1 MTTTAIVFDHRGRV
15 KKGAEGPLEVRVTIE
30 RKPYYINTGVR
41 VRERQWQFDKVVNHP
56 QADALNERLGI
67 LLGRIMDKVND
78 CLSSGKEVNVAQ
90 IRQEIWTSPTDSAF
104 MEWVSESIP
113 LLNLKPNSM
122 KHYKTLQLRLIED
135 GKLKKWNDLTIE
147 NIIKWDKWLHE
158 LQGRNGKILQSSVH
172 IYHKDMKALLERAV
186 RMGKLAQNPY
196 SLLKGEF
203 PKGENE
209 NTEYLTEEEMQKIVE
224 FTPTPGTWL
233 ERVRDLFVFQMY
245 TGLSYSDAQAFD
257 IRKYKRVEMR
267 DKITKKKTKQWVAI
281 GNRIK
286 TGEAYVSQ
294 LLPPAVEVLEKY
306 GMQVPKISNPVY
318 NRELKTLGM
327 ALGIT
332 TRMHTHLAR
341 HTFATWMLRNGVRL
355 ENVGKML
362 GQVNIR
368 TTQRYAKV
376 LAESVHEDFQRMGE
390 LISTEKRRAQQQKKR
405 REQQPRKENKRN
417 KMKQG
422 GN

>member
-1 MTTTAIVFDHRGRV
+1 MTTTAIVFDHRGRT

-56 QADALNERLGI
+56 QADALNARLGI

-90 IRQEIWTSPTDSAF
+90 IRQEIWTSPDDSTF
-104 MEWVSESIP
+104 MDWVHDTIP
-113 LLNLKPNSM
+113 MLNLKPNSM
-122 KHYKTLQLRLIED
+122 KHYKTLQLRLIEY

-158 LQGRNGKILQSSVH
+158 LHGRNGKILQSSVH

-186 RMGKLAQNPY
+186 RNGRLAQNPY

-209 NTEYLTEEEMQKIVE
+209 NTEYLTEEEMRKIVE
-224 FTPTPGTWL
+224 FTPTPGTWM
-233 ERVRDLFVFQMY
+233 ERAKDLFVFMMY
-245 TGLSYSDAQAFD
+245 TGLAYSDAQAFD
-257 IRKYKRVEMR
+257 IKKYK
-267 DKITKKKTKQWVAI
+267 KIDGQWRIV

-286 TGEAYVSQ
+286 TGEPFVNQ
-294 LLPPAVEVLEKY
+294 LLPPAVAVLEKY
-306 GMQVPKISNPVY
+306 DMQTPKILNAVF
-318 NRELKTLGM
+318 NRELKTIGM
-327 ALGIT
+327 ALGIQ

-362 GQVNIR
+362 GQSNIR

-376 LAESVHEDFQRMGE
+376 LAESVHEDFERVAMTLQPKR
-390 LISTEKRRAQQQKKR
+390 STKK
-405 REQQPRKENKRN
+405 KS
-417 KMKQG
+417 G
-422 GN
+422 

>member
-1 MTTTAIVFDHRGRV
+1 MTTTAIVFDHRGRT
-15 KKGAEGPLEVRVTIE
+15 KKGAEGPLEVRLTIE

-56 QADALNERLGI
+56 QADALNKRLGI

-90 IRQEIWTSPTDSAF
+90 IRQEIWTSHTDCAF
-104 MEWVSESIP
+104 LEWVRETIP

-122 KHYKTLQLRLIED
+122 KHYKTLQLRLIEY
-135 GKLKKWNDLTIE
+135 GELKKWNDLTIE
-147 NIIKWDKWLHE
+147 KIIKWDKWLHE

-186 RMGKLAQNPY
+186 RNGKLAQNPY

-209 NTEYLTEEEMQKIVE
+209 NTEYLTEEEMRKIVE
-224 FTPTPGTWL
+224 FTPTPGTWM
-233 ERVRDLFVFQMY
+233 ERAKDLFVFMMY
-245 TGLSYSDAQAFD
+245 TGLAYSDAQAFD
-257 IRKYKRVEMR
+257 IKKYK
-267 DKITKKKTKQWVAI
+267 KIDGQWRIV

-286 TGEAYVSQ
+286 TGEPFVNQ
-294 LLPPAVEVLEKY
+294 LLPPAVAVLEKY
-306 GMQVPKISNPVY
+306 DMQTPKILNAVF
-318 NRELKTLGM
+318 NRELKTIGM
-327 ALGIT
+327 ALGIQ

-362 GQVNIR
+362 GQSNIR

-376 LAESVHEDFQRMGE
+376 LAESVHEDFEKVAKTLQQTK
-390 LISTEKRRAQQQKKR
+390 SKRRKTKKSS
-405 REQQPRKENKRN
+405 
-417 KMKQG
+417 
-422 GN
+422 

>member
-1 MTTTAIVFDHRGRV
+1 MTTTAIVFDHRGRT

-56 QADALNERLGI
+56 QADALNKRLGI

-90 IRQEIWTSPTDSAF
+90 IRQEIWTTPDDSAF
-104 MEWVSESIP
+104 MDWVHDTIP
-113 LLNLKPNSM
+113 MLNLKPNSM
-122 KHYKTLQLRLIED
+122 KHYKTLQLRLIEY

-147 NIIKWDKWLHE
+147 KIIKWDKWLHE

-186 RMGKLAQNPY
+186 RNGKLAQNPY

-209 NTEYLTEEEMQKIVE
+209 NTEYLTEEEMRKIVE
-224 FTPTPGTWL
+224 FTPTPGTWM
-233 ERVRDLFVFQMY
+233 ERAKDLFVFMMY
-245 TGLSYSDAQAFD
+245 TGLAYSDAQAFD
-257 IRKYKRVEMR
+257 IKKYK
-267 DKITKKKTKQWVAI
+267 KIDGQWRIV

-286 TGEAYVSQ
+286 TGEPFVNQ
-294 LLPPAVEVLEKY
+294 LLPPAVAVLEKY
-306 GMQVPKISNPVY
+306 DMQTPKILNAVF
-318 NRELKTLGM
+318 NRELKTIGM
-327 ALGIT
+327 ALGIQ

-362 GQVNIR
+362 GQSNIR

-376 LAESVHEDFQRMGE
+376 LAESVHEDFERVAKVLQKP
-390 LISTEKRRAQQQKKR
+390 KRRKTKKSS
-405 REQQPRKENKRN
+405 
-417 KMKQG
+417 
-422 GN
+422 

>member
-1 MTTTAIVFDHRGRV
+1 MTTTAIVFDHRGRT

-56 QADALNERLGI
+56 QADALNARLGI

-78 CLSSGKEVNVAQ
+78 CLSSGKEVNVVQ
-90 IRQEIWTSPTDSAF
+90 IRQEIWTTPDDSAF
-104 MEWVSESIP
+104 MDWVHDTIP
-113 LLNLKPNSM
+113 MLNLKPNSM
-122 KHYKTLQLRLIED
+122 KHYKTLQLRLIEY

-158 LQGRNGKILQSSVH
+158 LHGRNGKILQSSVH

-186 RMGKLAQNPY
+186 RNGRLAQNPY

-209 NTEYLTEEEMQKIVE
+209 NTEYLTEEEMRKIVE
-224 FTPTPGTWL
+224 FTPTPGTWM
-233 ERVRDLFVFQMY
+233 ERAKDLFVFMMY
-245 TGLSYSDAQAFD
+245 TGLAYSDAQAFD
-257 IRKYKRVEMR
+257 IKKYK
-267 DKITKKKTKQWVAI
+267 KIDGQWRIV

-286 TGEAYVSQ
+286 TGEPFVNQ
-294 LLPPAVEVLEKY
+294 LLPPAVAVLEKY
-306 GMQVPKISNPVY
+306 DMQTPKILNAVF
-318 NRELKTLGM
+318 NRELKTIGM
-327 ALGIT
+327 ALGIQ

-362 GQVNIR
+362 GQSNIR

-376 LAESVHEDFQRMGE
+376 LAESVHEDFERVAMTLQP
-390 LISTEKRRAQQQKKR
+390 KRSIKK
-405 REQQPRKENKRN
+405 KSS
-417 KMKQG
+417 
-422 GN
+422 

>member
-1 MTTTAIVFDHRGRV
+1 MFPHCLPRGFWWGNKTTNSMTTTAIVFDHRGRT

-56 QADALNERLGI
+56 QADALNKRLGI

-90 IRQEIWTSPTDSAF
+90 IRQEIWTTPDDSAF
-104 MEWVSESIP
+104 MDWVHDTIP
-113 LLNLKPNSM
+113 MLNLKPNSM
-122 KHYKTLQLRLIED
+122 KHYKTLQLRLIEY

-158 LQGRNGKILQSSVH
+158 LHGRNGKILQSSVH

-186 RMGKLAQNPY
+186 RNGKLAQNPY

-209 NTEYLTEEEMQKIVE
+209 NTEYLTEEEMRKIVE
-224 FTPTPGTWL
+224 FTPTPGTWM
-233 ERVRDLFVFQMY
+233 ERAKDLFVFMMY
-245 TGLSYSDAQAFD
+245 TGLAYSDAQAFD
-257 IRKYKRVEMR
+257 IKKYK
-267 DKITKKKTKQWVAI
+267 KIDGQWRIV

-286 TGEAYVSQ
+286 TGEPFVNQ
-294 LLPPAVEVLEKY
+294 LLPPAVAVLEKY
-306 GMQVPKISNPVY
+306 DMQTPKILNAVF
-318 NRELKTLGM
+318 NRELKTIGM
-327 ALGIT
+327 ALGIQ

-362 GQVNIR
+362 GQSNIR

-376 LAESVHEDFQRMGE
+376 LAESVHEDFERVAKVLQKP
-390 LISTEKRRAQQQKKR
+390 KRRKTKKSS
-405 REQQPRKENKRN
+405 
-417 KMKQG
+417 
-422 GN
+422 

>member
-1 MTTTAIVFDHRGRV
+1 MGKWWGNKITNNMITTAIVFDHRGRT
-15 KKGAEGPLEVRVTIE
+15 KKGAEGPLEVRLTIE

-41 VRERQWQFDKVVNHP
+41 VREKQWQFDKVVKHP
-56 QADALNERLGI
+56 QADALNNRLGI

-78 CLSSGKEVNVAQ
+78 CLYEGKEVNVAQ
-90 IRQEIWTSPTDSAF
+90 IRQEIWTSPSDCAF
-104 MEWVSESIP
+104 IDWARDTIP

-122 KHYKTLQLRLIED
+122 KHYKTLQLRLIEYD
-135 GKLKKWNDLTIE
+135 ELKKWNDLTVE

-186 RMGKLAQNPY
+186 RIGKLAQNPY

-209 NTEYLTEEEMQKIVE
+209 NTEYLTEEEMRKIVE
-224 FTPTPGTWL
+224 FTPTPGTWM
-233 ERVRDLFVFQMY
+233 ERAKDLFVFMMY
-245 TGLSYSDAQAFD
+245 TGLAYSDAQAFD
-257 IRKYKRVEMR
+257 IKKYK
-267 DKITKKKTKQWVAI
+267 KIDGQWRIV

-286 TGEAYVSQ
+286 TGEPFVNQ
-294 LLPPAVEVLEKY
+294 LLPPAVAVLEKY
-306 GMQVPKISNPVY
+306 DMQTPKILNAVF
-318 NRELKTLGM
+318 NRELKTIGM
-327 ALGIT
+327 ALGIQ

-362 GQVNIR
+362 GQSNIR

-376 LAESVHEDFQRMGE
+376 LAESVHEDF
-390 LISTEKRRAQQQKKR
+390 EKIAKTLQHTKQDKK
-405 REQQPRKENKRN
+405 
-417 KMKQG
+417 KQSG
-422 GN
+422 D

>member
-1 MTTTAIVFDHRGRV
+1 MTTTAIVFDHRGRT

-56 QADALNERLGI
+56 QADALNKRLGI

-78 CLSSGKEVNVAQ
+78 CLSSGKEVNVVQ
-90 IRQEIWTSPTDSAF
+90 IRQEIWTTPDDSAF
-104 MEWVSESIP
+104 MDWVHDTIP
-113 LLNLKPNSM
+113 MLNLKPNSM
-122 KHYKTLQLRLIED
+122 KHYKTLQLRLIEY

-158 LQGRNGKILQSSVH
+158 LHGRNGKILQSSVH

-186 RMGKLAQNPY
+186 RNGRLAQNPY

-209 NTEYLTEEEMQKIVE
+209 NTEYLTEEEMRKIVE
-224 FTPTPGTWL
+224 FTPTPGTWM
-233 ERVRDLFVFQMY
+233 ERAKDLFVFMMY
-245 TGLSYSDAQAFD
+245 TGLAYSDAQAFD
-257 IRKYKRVEMR
+257 IKKYK
-267 DKITKKKTKQWVAI
+267 KIDGQWRIV

-286 TGEAYVSQ
+286 TGEPFVNQ
-294 LLPPAVEVLEKY
+294 LLPPAVAVLEKY
-306 GMQVPKISNPVY
+306 DMQTPKILNAVF
-318 NRELKTLGM
+318 NRELKTIGM
-327 ALGIT
+327 ALGIQ

-362 GQVNIR
+362 GQSNIR

-376 LAESVHEDFQRMGE
+376 LAESVHEDFERVAMTLQP
-390 LISTEKRRAQQQKKR
+390 KRSIKK
-405 REQQPRKENKRN
+405 KSS
-417 KMKQG
+417 
-422 GN
+422 

>member
-1 MTTTAIVFDHRGRV
+1 MTTTAIVFDHRGRT

-56 QADALNERLGI
+56 QADALNKRLGI

-90 IRQEIWTSPTDSAF
+90 IRQEIWTTPDDSAF
-104 MEWVSESIP
+104 MDWVHDTIP
-113 LLNLKPNSM
+113 MLNLKPNSM
-122 KHYKTLQLRLIED
+122 KHYKTLQLRLIEY

-158 LQGRNGKILQSSVH
+158 LHGRNGKILQSSVH

-186 RMGKLAQNPY
+186 RNGKLAQNPY

-209 NTEYLTEEEMQKIVE
+209 NTEYLTEEEMRKIVE
-224 FTPTPGTWL
+224 FTPTPGTWM
-233 ERVRDLFVFQMY
+233 ERAKDLFVFMMY
-245 TGLSYSDAQAFD
+245 TGLAYSDAQAFD
-257 IRKYKRVEMR
+257 IKKYK
-267 DKITKKKTKQWVAI
+267 KIDGQWRIV

-286 TGEAYVSQ
+286 TGEPFVNQ
-294 LLPPAVEVLEKY
+294 LLPPAVAVLEKY
-306 GMQVPKISNPVY
+306 DMQTPKILNAVF
-318 NRELKTLGM
+318 NRELKTIGM
-327 ALGIT
+327 ALGIQ

-362 GQVNIR
+362 GQSNIR

-376 LAESVHEDFQRMGE
+376 LAESVHEDFERVAMTLQPKR
-390 LISTEKRRAQQQKKR
+390 STKK
-405 REQQPRKENKRN
+405 KSS
-417 KMKQG
+417 
-422 GN
+422 

>member
-1 MTTTAIVFDHRGRV
+1 MTTTAIVFDHRGRT

-41 VRERQWQFDKVVNHP
+41 VREKQWAFDKVVNHP
-56 QADALNERLGI
+56 QADALNKRLGI

-90 IRQEIWTSPTDSAF
+90 IRQEIWTSPDDSAF
-104 MEWVSESIP
+104 MDWVHDTIP
-113 LLNLKPNSM
+113 MLNLKPNSM
-122 KHYKTLQLRLIED
+122 KHYKTLQLRLIEY

-158 LQGRNGKILQSSVH
+158 LHGRNGKILQSSVH

-186 RMGKLAQNPY
+186 RNGRLAQNPY

-209 NTEYLTEEEMQKIVE
+209 NTEYLTEEEMRKIVE
-224 FTPTPGTWL
+224 FTPTPGTWM
-233 ERVRDLFVFQMY
+233 ERAKDLFVFMMY
-245 TGLSYSDAQAFD
+245 TGLAYSDAQAFD
-257 IRKYKRVEMR
+257 IKKYK
-267 DKITKKKTKQWVAI
+267 KIDGQWRIV

-286 TGEAYVSQ
+286 TGEPFVNQ
-294 LLPPAVEVLEKY
+294 LLPPAVAVLEKY
-306 GMQVPKISNPVY
+306 DMQTPKILNAVF
-318 NRELKTLGM
+318 NRELKTIGM
-327 ALGIT
+327 ALGIQ

-362 GQVNIR
+362 GQSNIR

-376 LAESVHEDFQRMGE
+376 LAESVHEDFERVAMTLQPKR
-390 LISTEKRRAQQQKKR
+390 STKK
-405 REQQPRKENKRN
+405 KS
-417 KMKQG
+417 G
-422 GN
+422 

>member
-1 MTTTAIVFDHRGRV
+1 MFPHCLPMGFWWGNKTTNSMTTTAIVFDHRGRT

-56 QADALNERLGI
+56 QADALNARLGI

-90 IRQEIWTSPTDSAF
+90 IRQEIWTSPDDSAF
-104 MEWVSESIP
+104 MDWVHDTIP
-113 LLNLKPNSM
+113 MLNLKPNSM
-122 KHYKTLQLRLIED
+122 KHYKTLQLRLIEY

-158 LQGRNGKILQSSVH
+158 LHGRNGKILQSSVH

-186 RMGKLAQNPY
+186 RNGKLAQNPY

-209 NTEYLTEEEMQKIVE
+209 NTEYLTEEEMRKIVE
-224 FTPTPGTWL
+224 FTPTPGTWM
-233 ERVRDLFVFQMY
+233 ERAKDLFVFMMY
-245 TGLSYSDAQAFD
+245 TGLAYSDAQAFD
-257 IRKYKRVEMR
+257 IKKYK
-267 DKITKKKTKQWVAI
+267 KIDGQWRIV

-286 TGEAYVSQ
+286 TGEPFVNQ
-294 LLPPAVEVLEKY
+294 LLPPAVAVLEKY
-306 GMQVPKISNPVY
+306 DMQTPKILNAVF
-318 NRELKTLGM
+318 NRELKTIGM
-327 ALGIT
+327 ALGIQ

-362 GQVNIR
+362 GQSNIR

-376 LAESVHEDFQRMGE
+376 LAESVHEDFERVAMTLQP
-390 LISTEKRRAQQQKKR
+390 KRRKTKKSS
-405 REQQPRKENKRN
+405 
-417 KMKQG
+417 
-422 GN
+422 

>member
-1 MTTTAIVFDHRGRV
+1 MTTTAIVFDHRGRT
-15 KKGAEGPLEVRVTIE
+15 KKGAVGPLEVRVTIE
-30 RKPYYINTGVR
+30 RKPFYINTGVR

-56 QADALNERLGI
+56 QADALNARLGI

-90 IRQEIWTSPTDSAF
+90 IRQEIWTSPDDSAF
-104 MEWVSESIP
+104 MDWVHDTIP
-113 LLNLKPNSM
+113 MLNLKPNSM
-122 KHYKTLQLRLIED
+122 KHYKTLQLRLIEY

-186 RMGKLAQNPY
+186 RIGKLAQNPY

-209 NTEYLTEEEMQKIVE
+209 NTEYLTEEEMRKIVE
-224 FTPTPGTWL
+224 FTPTPRTWM
-233 ERVRDLFVFQMY
+233 ERAKDLFVFMMY
-245 TGLSYSDAQAFD
+245 TGLAYSDAQAFD
-257 IRKYKRVEMR
+257 IKKYK
-267 DKITKKKTKQWVAI
+267 KIDGQWRI
-281 GNRIK
+281 FGNRIK
-286 TGEAYVSQ
+286 TGEPFVNQ
-294 LLPPAVEVLEKY
+294 LLPPAVAVLEKY
-306 GMQVPKISNPVY
+306 DMQTPKILNAVF
-318 NRELKTLGM
+318 NRELKTIGM
-327 ALGIT
+327 ALGIQ

-362 GQVNIR
+362 GQSNIR

-376 LAESVHEDFQRMGE
+376 LAESVHEDFEKVAATLQQAK
-390 LISTEKRRAQQQKKR
+390 SKRRKTKKSS
-405 REQQPRKENKRN
+405 
-417 KMKQG
+417 
-422 GN
+422 

>member
-1 MTTTAIVFDHRGRV
+1 MTTTAIVFDHRGRT

-56 QADALNERLGI
+56 QADALNKRLGI

-90 IRQEIWTSPTDSAF
+90 IRQEIWTTPDDSAF
-104 MEWVSESIP
+104 MDWVHDTIP
-113 LLNLKPNSM
+113 MLNLKPNSM
-122 KHYKTLQLRLIED
+122 KHYKTLQLRLIEY

-158 LQGRNGKILQSSVH
+158 LHGRNGKILQSSVH

-186 RMGKLAQNPY
+186 RNGKLAQNPY

-209 NTEYLTEEEMQKIVE
+209 NTEYLTEEEMRKIVE
-224 FTPTPGTWL
+224 FTPTPGTWM
-233 ERVRDLFVFQMY
+233 ERAKDLFVFMMY
-245 TGLSYSDAQAFD
+245 TGLAYSDAQAFD
-257 IRKYKRVEMR
+257 IKKYK
-267 DKITKKKTKQWVAI
+267 KIDGQWRIV

-286 TGEAYVSQ
+286 TGEPFVNQ
-294 LLPPAVEVLEKY
+294 LLPPAVAVLEKY
-306 GMQVPKISNPVY
+306 DMQTPKILNAVF
-318 NRELKTLGM
+318 NRELKTIGM
-327 ALGIT
+327 ALGIQ

-362 GQVNIR
+362 GQSNIR

-376 LAESVHEDFQRMGE
+376 LAESVHEDFERVAKVLQKP
-390 LISTEKRRAQQQKKR
+390 KRRKTKKSS
-405 REQQPRKENKRN
+405 
-417 KMKQG
+417 
-422 GN
+422 

>member
-1 MTTTAIVFDHRGRV
+1 MITTAIVFDHRGRT

-56 QADALNERLGI
+56 QADALNARLGI

-90 IRQEIWTSPTDSAF
+90 IRQEIWTSPDDSAF
-104 MEWVSESIP
+104 MDWVHDTIP
-113 LLNLKPNSM
+113 MLNLKPNSM
-122 KHYKTLQLRLIED
+122 KHYKTLQLRLIEY
-135 GKLKKWNDLTIE
+135 GELKKWNDLTIE
-147 NIIKWDKWLHE
+147 KIIKWDKWLHE
-158 LQGRNGKILQSSVH
+158 LKGRNGKILQSSVH

-209 NTEYLTEEEMQKIVE
+209 NTEYLTEEEMRKIVE
-224 FTPTPGTWL
+224 FTPTPGTWM
-233 ERVRDLFVFQMY
+233 ERAKDLFVFMMY
-245 TGLSYSDAQAFD
+245 TGLAYSDAQAFD
-257 IRKYKRVEMR
+257 IKKYK
-267 DKITKKKTKQWVAI
+267 KIDGQWRIV

-286 TGEAYVSQ
+286 TGEPFVNQ
-294 LLPPAVEVLEKY
+294 LLPPAVAVLEKY
-306 GMQVPKISNPVY
+306 DMQTPKILNAVF
-318 NRELKTLGM
+318 NRELKTIGM
-327 ALGIT
+327 ALGIQ

-362 GQVNIR
+362 GQANIR

-376 LAESVHEDFQRMGE
+376 LAESVHEDFQMMAGK
-390 LISTEKRRAQQQKKR
+390 ITKSKKS
-405 REQQPRKENKRN
+405 
-417 KMKQG
+417 G
-422 GN
+422 V